1 MNYSSF
7 HLDHC
12 GALPYFLEKTY
23 FKGEVYMTHPTKAI
37 YKLLLSDYVKITSK
51 QNPLFNKKDLNNGM
65 DKIKLIDYHQ
75 EIEVNGIKFTCYNAG
90 HVLGAV

>member
-1 MNYSSF
+1 VIIFSF

-12 GALPYFLEKTY
+12 GALPYLLSKTY

-51 QNPLFNKKDLNNGM
+51 KNPLFNKEDLNNSM
-65 DKIKLIDYHQ
+65 DKIKLIDYH
-75 EIEVNGIKFTCYNAG
+75 
-90 HVLGAV
+90 